1 MATLTERLAFIED
14 FLGKGI
20 LSRDSKNF
28 AVRCPICAPTDRSKK
43 KLTIRTDDD
52 ANHCWRCGFRARSLL
67 PLLKRF
73 GTKEQMRR
81 YLVDFLGKSFISA
94 QIEIEKTTKEKLAL
108 PTYFEPLMLHLN
120 SKMPHI
126 RQALDYLIKKRNL
139 TLQDIV
145 YYKIG
150 VSDFDQW
157 KNRVIVP
164 SFNSVG
170 ELNYF
175 VGRAISDKTFKKYEN
190 PQADTTSII
199 FNELNVDWSSRVV
212 LCEGVFDMFNCG
224 NNVIPLLGSNINENS
239 KLFDE
244 ILKHNAKIALAL
256 DSDMYTTKVPKIISL
271 LESYDIDVTL
281 VSLPDKKD
289 PGKMSKLEFAQALEQ
304 STHLTWEHKVLTR
317 LKQTSFSS
325 FKI

>member
-1 MATLTERLAFIED
+1 MATLTERLQFIED

-20 LSRDSKNF
+20 LSRDSRNF

-94 QIEIEKTTKEKLAL
+94 QLEVEKVEKQKLTL
-108 PTYFEPLMLHLN
+108 PSYFEPLMLNLN

-126 RQALDYLIKKRNL
+126 RQAINYLTDKRRL
-139 TLQDIV
+139 SLRDLIFF
-145 YYKIG
+145 KIG
-150 VSDFDQW
+150 VADADQW
-157 KNRVIVP
+157 RGRIIVP
-164 SFNSVG
+164 SFDING

-175 VGRAISDKTFKKYEN
+175 VGRAISDKTYKKYEN
-190 PQADTTSII
+190 PQTDTTSII
-199 FNELNVDWSSRVV
+199 FNEINVDWTSRVV

-224 NNVIPLLGSNINENS
+224 SNVIPMLGSNFSENS

-281 VSLPDKKD
+281 VSLPNDKD
-289 PGKMSKLEFAQALEQ
+289 PGQMTKSEFACALDQAQ
-304 STHLTWEHKVLTR
+304 QFTWENKLFAK
-317 LKQTSFSS
+317 LDQASSASFR
-325 FKI
+325 I